1 MRISDW
7 SSDVCSSDLVQGQ
20 GVGDI
25 DGNPILPLGLD
36 RQERILLK
44 TSEQL
49 SEEFGAIVARIG
61 EMDRSDLFAKVCR
74 ILASDTSFLD
84 LGADPAAAV
93 AADPIGWFRSWS
105 TGHKIVMHAVASL
118 VAYTERSEE
127 HTSELQSLMR
137 I

>member
-1 MRISDW
+1 MERGEGRYHYCGLRDIGREA
-7 SSDVCSSDLVQGQ
+7 VQGQ

-49 SEEFGAIVARIG
+49 SEEFGAIVARTG

-84 LGADPAAAV
+84 LGAAPSAAV
-93 AADPIGWFRSWS
+93 VADPTGWFRRWS
-105 TGHKIVMHAVASL
+105 TGHTSVMTPVATL
-118 VAYTERSEE
+118 A
-127 HTSELQSLMR
+127 Q
-137 I
+137 

>member
-61 EMDRSDLFAKVCR
+61 EMDRSDLFAKVCS

-84 LGADPAAAV
+84 LGADPAASL
-93 AADPIGWFRSWS
+93 AADPIGWFRSRS
-105 TGHKIVMHAVASL
+105 TRQTVDLKHVTLLAL
-118 VAYTERSEE
+118 YTEPPANIRVVQKSIE
-127 HTSELQSLMR
+127 
-137 I
+137 